1 MARVDE
7 IAPDVFRIST
17 FVAEKNL
24 QFNVFLVRDAE
35 PLLYH
40 TGQIALFPGV
50 LAAVKTLM
58 EPSELRWIGF
68 SHFESDECGAL
79 NAWLEL
85 APMAAALA
93 GPVAAA
99 TCIQD
104 YAIRPPRV
112 LADGERFTTGRH
124 TFEFLVTPHVPHGWG
139 ASLLL
144 DCTEGVLFCSDLLLQ
159 HGDPAPVRD
168 DILTDAV
175 DALEKGQQGPF
186 RDAIPQTTLTAGIF
200 ARLAARSPKVLAVM
214 HGSSFAGDG
223 GPVLL
228 QFEQALARVSAQP

>member
-1 MARVDE
+1 
-7 IAPDVFRIST
+7 
-17 FVAEKNL
+17 
-24 QFNVFLVRDAE
+24 
-35 PLLYH
+35 
-40 TGQIALFPGV
+40 
-50 LAAVKTLM
+50 
-58 EPSELRWIGF
+58 
-68 SHFESDECGAL
+68 
-79 NAWLEL
+79 
-85 APMAAALA
+85 
-93 GPVAAA
+93 
-99 TCIQD
+99 
-104 YAIRPPRV
+104 
-112 LADGERFTTGRH
+112 
-124 TFEFLVTPHVPHGWG
+124 
-139 ASLLL
+139 
-144 DCTEGVLFCSDLLLQ
+144 LLQ